1 MMRNASPEASF
12 RLVNGR
18 IHLRVLKSLSELV
31 NSSVVPESGLR
42 YEAQSLR
49 PNKFKPE
56 PN

>member
-1 MMRNASPEASF
+1 MRNASPEASF